1 MVRKTSVSLCLG
13 GSAFFILIVANFGG
27 EEHFSSTLIFIML
40 SYMCVGMSV
49 AGTVIN
55 PSDLAPFYA
64 GALFG
69 VMNSI
74 GAIPGS
80 WYILCVYVYATDS
93 LGSRQ
98 NSVDLP
104 NDVEKVGVCLMQ
116 AQEKCI
122 FCTEHSIV

>member
-1 MVRKTSVSLCLG
+1 MVRKISVSLCLG

-27 EEHFSSTLIFIML
+27 EERFSFTLFIIML

-55 PSDLAPFYA
+55 PTDLAPVYA

-74 GAIPGS
+74 GAIPGA
-80 WYILCVYVYATDS
+80 WDIWCTCV
-93 LGSRQ
+93 
-98 NSVDLP
+98 
-104 NDVEKVGVCLMQ
+104 C
-116 AQEKCI
+116 AQQ
-122 FCTEHSIV
+122 SP

>member
-80 WYILCVYVYATDS
+80 
-93 LGSRQ
+93 
-98 NSVDLP
+98 
-104 NDVEKVGVCLMQ
+104 
-116 AQEKCI
+116 
-122 FCTEHSIV
+122 

>member
-116 AQEKCI
+116 AQ
-122 FCTEHSIV
+122 